1 MHARLTFVQIDPSN
15 LEEATAIFRD
25 SVVPAAK
32 QQVGFE
38 RGYLLTDRATGK
50 GIAITIWVSEAN
62 MKAGEGSGYYQQQLA
77 KFAPLFKGPPV
88 REVYEV
94 EVQT

>member
-1 MHARLTFVQIDPSN
+1 MHARLTFVQVDPDK
-15 LEEATAIFRD
+15 LEETTAIFRD

-32 QQVGFE
+32 QQFGFE
-38 RGYLLTDRATGK
+38 RGYLLADRATGK
-50 GIAITIWVSEAN
+50 GVAITLWASEAD
-62 MKAGEGSGYYQQQLA
+62 MKSGEGSGYYQQQLA